1 MAINN
6 TISTDYTKEEIREIE
21 NSKKFQDLAK
31 VGLGIIE
38 KLQAANAWPEDLY
51 KQFESMIMEYGIS
64 ALGTKHMFVDELKAL
79 TIRYGA
85 RQTKNN
91 DAVPMHKV
99 YAWYMYE
106 RGINVDA
113 LTDVY
118 NPKNLTA
125 SQIERIRK
133 NKDRIAI
140 KVNASEKGFEPIKR
154 AAKNGARQEYSHYI
168 DPAIA
173 AAINTASRPDTV
185 YSFKAVVSSLKE
197 EGLSVEM
204 QDGLAH
210 VFVEAEGNR
219 VDAGIIRPGSIIAD
233 LTELDKKCLSLGKG
247 INLSIVINKAGGSN
261 PENNESAAEAV
272 ATKEENIM
280 TEEEILYDRIRY
292 SLEDNLAE
300 VEKRWQNVIITGD
313 TGHMAILI
321 SGTMID
327 FGRILYVRCEEIF
340 NEEHTA
346 DICKGLEEL
355 FGNNKAKQKT
365 TSEAA
370 SESVENNLT
379 DDEESLVSEGTSAT
393 VDITFDVELPD
404 GRLVKVTRR
413 TSIKQDEKD
422 KNFLFGY
429 IYRSGNYVG
438 SWIWNKKY
446 SLPVYKPQQA
456 MKKTMLGE
464 RNSRRLCIAIK
475 NAVCGK

>member
-261 PENNESAAEAV
+261 PENNESAAEA
-272 ATKEENIM
+272 AKEEDVM

-292 SLEDNLAE
+292 LLEDNLAE
-300 VEKRWQNVIITGD
+300 VEKRGQNVIITGD

-321 SGTMID
+321 TGTMIE
-327 FGRILYVRCEEIF
+327 FGRVLYSRCGEIF

-346 DICKGLEEL
+346 AIRKGLEEL
-355 FGNNKAKQKT
+355 FGNDKAKQETPQTETVKT
-365 TSEAA
+365 VLTEA
-370 SESVENNLT
+370 
-379 DDEESLVSEGTSAT
+379 EEDLVSKGTSAT

-413 TSIKQDEKD
+413 TSVKQDDKD
-422 KNFLFGY
+422 PNFLYGY
-429 IYRSGNYVG
+429 IYRDGKYVG
-438 SWIWNKKY
+438 SWIWNRKY

-456 MKKTMLGE
+456 MKKTALGE
-464 RNSRRLCIAIK
+464 RNSRRLCVAIK
-475 NAVCGK
+475 KAVCGK